1 MNHHPGISQSIDLV
15 QLAPLPESDDES
27 PVKEVP
33 SSKVTENLA
42 AENGDTEMKDV
53 NDGNAPIAK
62 ADNDAKGKGNEDE
75 DDDEEGDED
84 DEEV

>member
-1 MNHHPGISQSIDLV
+1 M
-15 QLAPLPESDDES
+15 
-27 PVKEVP
+27 
-33 SSKVTENLA
+33 TENLA

-62 ADNDAKGKGNEDE
+62 VDNDAKGKGNEDE

-84 DEEV
+84 DEEM